1 MSDHDIQEK
10 VIGIL
15 AGKLKVDRA
24 RITPSTLL
32 AQDLGVDSFGALE
45 IMFEIEEAFAV
56 AMPDCEIEK
65 IRTVTDIVNQLRGIK
80 EVSGGLMH
88 ASPAAA

>member
-15 AGKLKVDRA
+15 SKKLKVSSEKIGPR
-24 RITPSTLL
+24 TLL

-45 IMFEIEEAFAV
+45 IMFEIEEGFAV
-56 AMPDCEIEK
+56 AMPDCEIEN
-65 IRTVTDIVNQLRGIK
+65 IRTVTDIVSQLRCAL
-80 EVSGGLMH
+80 GGARGAAH
-88 ASPAAA
+88 AGAVAA